1 MQGSVEMT
9 KTPPTPYHTDE
20 YEQVAR
26 AIAEV
31 QDLNPM
37 Q

>member
-1 MQGSVEMT
+1 MQGSVKMT

-26 AIAEV
+26 VIAKV
-31 QDLNPM
+31 PDFNSM